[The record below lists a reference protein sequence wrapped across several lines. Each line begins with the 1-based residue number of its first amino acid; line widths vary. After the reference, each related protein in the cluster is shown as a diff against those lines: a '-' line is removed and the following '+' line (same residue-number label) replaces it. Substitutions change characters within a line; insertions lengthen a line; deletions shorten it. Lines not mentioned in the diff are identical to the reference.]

1 MAYKVIKRVITRGGY
16 NKNDIMDKLD
26 AYLAADR
33 ITVAQYKELV
43 ELVNS
48 QAGGD
53 DDSGAE

>member
-1 MAYKVIKRVITRGGY
+1 MAYKLIKRIITRGGY
-16 NKNDIMDKLD
+16 DKNDIMEKLD

-48 QAGGD
+48 GK
-53 DDSGAE
+53 AE